1 MKKIVLIASG
11 LFLVNCSQYSE
22 PQGGSARSGVKQNQ
36 ASDVNLEASFSSIKT
51 NIIDK
56 KCLSCHKVESKS
68 DAKDIPFETEAQVV
82 DGSSDLG
89 ALVVPGRPAES
100 ILYKSIVS
108 DESIRGKAKVMPP
121 KNSPHPA
128 VTPSEQYVI
137 AAWIAGVVVKKSE
150 PAAQPTTQ
158 PAPQPDTPQTDAP
171 QKQQQPAIT
180 SQQPAAD
187 VMVTPTPTPME
198 PAQGAA
204 EPVPVTPSTPQP
216 VPAVEPPPTA
226 ALPDVVDFALLKTE
240 VLEKKCMVCHKEGGK
255 ADELVFSTRDE
266 LLALSNSFGQAFVVA
281 GKPDQS
287 IMYLSVVKDEA
298 VRQDIRLMPPKKDVV
313 AGKVTDV
320 TLKDVALINKWIT
333 DGAK

>member
-1 MKKIVLIASG
+1 MKKFVLIASG

-56 KCLSCHKVESKS
+56 KCLSCHKVDSKS

-100 ILYKSIVS
+100 IFYKSIVS
-108 DESIRGKAKVMPP
+108 DGTIRGKAKVMPP
-121 KNSPHPA
+121 KDSPHAA

-150 PAAQPTTQ
+150 TAAQPTTQ
-158 PAPQPDTPQTDAP
+158 PVPQADAQ
-171 QKQQQPAIT
+171 QKQQQPSTT
-180 SQQPAAD
+180 SPQPADD
-187 VMVTPTPTPME
+187 VMPATGSTVTPAAPT
-198 PAQGAA
+198 A
-204 EPVPVTPSTPQP
+204 PVVVSTPQAT
-216 VPAVEPPPTA
+216 VTVEPPPTA
-226 ALPDVVDFALLKTE
+226 ALPDLVDFALLKTE
-240 VLEKKCMVCHKEGGK
+240 VLEKKCMACHKEGGK

-266 LLALSNSFGQAFVVA
+266 LLALSNSFGQAFVVS

-298 VRQDIRLMPPKKDVV
+298 IRQDIRLMPPKKDVV
-313 AGKVTDV
+313 AGKTPDV
-320 TLKDVALINKWIT
+320 TLKDVALINKWIA